1 MEKRNIFEEAGAGK
15 GPKKAAPLPKTSN
28 EDLQAALKR
37 AHQAH
42 DELQKNLEKLYQK
55 SGLSP
60 KQIEQ
65 FLDNPDNL
73 TEKLQKLL
81 KEKRDLLKKMSS
93 GPGWEKL
100 EKAKEEPEDK
110 KRKTKTLG
118 KRQRWISM

>member
-1 MEKRNIFEEAGAGK
+1 MGKRNIFEEAAAGK
-15 GPKKAAPLPKTSN
+15 GPKKAPPLPKTNN

-65 FLDNPDNL
+65 FLDNPDNVG
-73 TEKLQKLL
+73 EKLQKFL
-81 KEKRDLLKKMSS
+81 KEKRDVLKKMST
-93 GPGWEKL
+93 GPGWEKA
-100 EKAKEEPEDK
+100 EKASEETADK